1 MSEPTRGQKPSSLT
15 SQIIAGLAAGE
26 ERGDGGC
33 PGLRVRAGT
42 SKVKVFFYRY
52 RARDGA
58 LREIKLGEFGD
69 VLTLAKARK
78 AVLAKR
84 VELGQGRD
92 PQLEK
97 RRERAEAILARK
109 TQHQV
114 AYTLRQM
121 VEQYI
126 GEVLANQ
133 KRGGE
138 SARMLRQDLLTT
150 KLGNRPAA
158 SVTRRELQD
167 EVIRPKMAEAPRV
180 ATMLLSRVRCAYA
193 HALEQGRLPDGHVS
207 PTIGIRG
214 APQVRRKRAFSDAEL
229 AVFLAW
235 LPQSP
240 YSQSVRDTM
249 LQVLLTGARSGEV
262 VAQMWRDTDLQRAI
276 WRVLE
281 VKNGEPY
288 DVMLPRQA
296 VQLLRGR
303 LNRDPV
309 YVYPLTCP
317 PEIVLG

>member
-1 MSEPTRGQKPSSLT
+1 LT

-207 PTIGIRG
+207 PTGVDPLSWTLFNDGIEGGSRC
-214 APQVRRKRAFSDAEL
+214 P
-229 AVFLAW
+229 AVA
-235 LPQSP
+235 
-240 YSQSVRDTM
+240 
-249 LQVLLTGARSGEV
+249 LLTRRNSGRS
-262 VAQMWRDTDLQRAI
+262 
-276 WRVLE
+276 
-281 VKNGEPY
+281 
-288 DVMLPRQA
+288 
-296 VQLLRGR
+296 
-303 LNRDPV
+303 
-309 YVYPLTCP
+309 
-317 PEIVLG
+317 